1 MEIDMIWCSISA
13 WRPGISGFSIP
24 TTLKKSLGH
33 GFGDIQQELVVVAS
47 ITMCYSR
54 GPRID
59 GTNGTSTKM
68 ASMKNQPHMLVQCGP
83 SIGARQNAKKNIFV
97 AICKSHLKGAKQ
109 NNIYIYIWHVTC
121 NMTYEQVQ
129 VCIYIFIYYIDYY
142 PRNMVC
148 HFYNP
153 KSCIPNFCVFLSLD
167 GIFDVCYRCQ
177 LFRGPYNL
185 IYYRYRLI

>member
-13 WRPGISGFSIP
+13 WRPGISEFWIP
-24 TTLKKSLGH
+24 TTLKKSVGH

-68 ASMKNQPHMLVQCGP
+68 ASMKFQPHMLVQCVP
-83 SIGARQNAKKNIFV
+83 SIGSRQNAKNLLFV
-97 AICKSHLKGAKQ
+97 AICKSHLKGTKQ
-109 NNIYIYIWHVTC
+109 NNKYIYIYIWQVTR

-129 VCIYIFIYYIDYY
+129 VCKYMYIYIFIII
-142 PRNMVC
+142 
-148 HFYNP
+148 
-153 KSCIPNFCVFLSLD
+153 SIIIIP
-167 GIFDVCYRCQ
+167 GIWRAIFAT
-177 LFRGPYNL
+177 
-185 IYYRYRLI
+185 